1 MMLER
6 LFFGLLTR
14 SEGPIFDPLVRTPR
28 DIMSDTGKA
37 FLTYQKSPKSPK
49 FRRLDA
55 FVTLYFFLTSDIM
68 LN

>member
-1 MMLER
+1 MLER

-14 SEGPIFDPLVRTPR
+14 SEGPIFDPLARTPR

-37 FLTYQKSPKSPK
+37 FLTCQKSPKSPK
-49 FRRLDA
+49 FRRFDA
-55 FVTLYFFLTSDIM
+55 FVTLYLLLMSDVM